1 VGEIVQQEALNIRDS
16 IRSISAQIAAFM
28 KVEMGELKIAVLPG
42 EITDLVTTLCIQF
55 NNLYPNIKVSI
66 RTTDQV

>member
-1 VGEIVQQEALNIRDS
+1 MGEIVQQEALNIRDS